1 MLGSY
6 NRLLSLCLLTRSSL
20 NAKSCLLLAS
30 IDFILFK
37 GASHRAHFELA
48 IFLWQECAQSGASA
62 PAAGLQDEIV
72 ASFER
77 CLQLHRSNADAL
89 KALALFHS
97 DIRRDK
103 RAAVR
108 VLENLAEVRLLCCV
122 IMSCH
127 VKVVL
132 CVSS

>member
-1 MLGSY
+1 MLGSC
-6 NRLLSLCLLTRSSL
+6 LLSLCLLTRSSL
-20 NAKSCLLLAS
+20 NSKSCLLLVFN
-30 IDFILFK
+30 DFILFK

-48 IFLWQECAQSGASA
+48 IFLWQECAQSGACA
-62 PAAGLQDEIV
+62 PAADLQDELA
-72 ASFER
+72 ASLER

-108 VLENLAEVRLLCCV
+108 VLESLAEVPLLCF
-122 IMSCH
+122 
-127 VKVVL
+127 VVL
-132 CVSS
+132 CFAVLS